1 MWDSFLRLSS
11 IFGREKTKTLDEYF
25 NEVIK
30 HVKEKEDVLFK
41 KLLELAPDVPSE
53 EAYTRAMEELS
64 KILEIEFQEDLS
76 KMINIADNEIY
87 PVEELQEKIL
97 NILIPHFVEVKQKI
111 DNDAKALWE
120 KALRG
125 EIKIKDIEKFEIMDK
140 SLFLGS
146 NILGIILETRDFEVM
161 NKLLPYFVLLP
172 ARIMKVIFNNK
183 DLSELQEDFKLIA
196 RKIKE
201 VHPQPT
207 TVDDYFLE
215 ELLEK

>member
-1 MWDSFLRLSS
+1 M
-11 IFGREKTKTLDEYF
+11 
-25 NEVIK
+25 
-30 HVKEKEDVLFK
+30 KEKEDVLFK